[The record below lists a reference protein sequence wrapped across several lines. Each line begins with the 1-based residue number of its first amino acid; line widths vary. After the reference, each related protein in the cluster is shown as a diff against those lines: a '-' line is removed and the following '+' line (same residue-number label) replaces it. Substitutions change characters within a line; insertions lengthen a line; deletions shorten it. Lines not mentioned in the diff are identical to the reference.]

1 MVGLHCGVY
10 FYETLR
16 YVSDS
21 IARLVEVSV
30 LPLSG
35 DATVCVLRLIFGRCF
50 VFFNTMVETFKNNFK
65 KIVVIA
71 KILVHVC
78 NR

>member
-35 DATVCVLRLIFGRCF
+35 EATVC
-50 VFFNTMVETFKNNFK
+50 FKVDFWEMFC
-65 KIVVIA
+65 
-71 KILVHVC
+71 IL
-78 NR
+78 